1 LATDA
6 DVRYEG
12 RKSSAQFWLGKL
24 SADMH
29 YGLEVSY
36 KGRVAG
42 RLGFDQGD
50 FTAGAGLW
58 ITPAFGG
65 DVAFL
70 SHDELDNTY
79 RISLLL
85 RF

>member
-1 LATDA
+1 
-6 DVRYEG
+6 
-12 RKSSAQFWLGKL
+12 
-24 SADMH
+24 MH

-36 KGRVAG
+36 RGKMAG

-58 ITPAFGG
+58 INQLGL
-65 DVAFL
+65 DLAFL

-85 RF
+85 RL